1 MIHPDTE
8 IQFINHEI
16 GYGVVATK
24 LIPKGT
30 ITWVMDQ
37 LDRVFTVE
45 DISRLD
51 PIYYEIL
58 DKYSFLDNQGNFV
71 LCWDNGRFVNHSFNP
86 SCITTAYNYELAVK
100 DIYPGDQLTDDY
112 GFLNVPKPFKCIK
125 EKGTSRK
132 EVLPDDL
139 LRLHR
144 RWDRKLKSAYRSFN
158 KVKQPLLKFL
168 DPEIFQLTQ
177 KVVQGEKEMDSIIN
191 CYYRGPRFDLEELSS
206 AKNI

>member
-1 MIHPDTE
+1 M
-8 IQFINHEI
+8 
-16 GYGVVATK
+16 VATK
-24 LIPKGT
+24 LIPKRT

-71 LCWDNGRFVNHSFNP
+71 LCWDNGRFVNHSFNQ

-112 GFLNVPKPFKCIK
+112 GFLNVPKPLKCIK

-158 KVKQPLLKFL
+158 KVKQPL
-168 DPEIFQLTQ
+168 
-177 KVVQGEKEMDSIIN
+177 
-191 CYYRGPRFDLEELSS
+191 
-206 AKNI
+206 